1 MMKGEVSCVAIY
13 HIKKDCC
20 GMQSTVQISS
30 LIKRY
35 YVFHPDKLADMLVR
49 NTRIAQKTREAVH
62 LLQNTV
68 SKNVW
73 NSCIYRV

>member
-1 MMKGEVSCVAIY
+1 MMKGEVSCMAIY

-35 YVFHPDKLADMLVR
+35 YIFHPDKIADMLVR
-49 NTRIAQKTREAVH
+49 IQELHRKPEQSICYRI
-62 LLQNTV
+62 L
-68 SKNVW
+68 SPKNV
-73 NSCIYRV
+73 